1 MNALLILT
9 AATMLSQDKSIV
21 GEDHVPTQIV
31 LKQVGSVSFGDY
43 AGWHV
48 KYSEPHVSGLTTDK
62 LASLVIPEGSIPG
75 IEVDRT
81 TVTLDNRYGQAI
93 RNFSLY
99 GPGPGSG
106 SGKHGMLLTQT
117 RVYATID
124 AAKKAFEDFLA
135 PKNLAIAHPERFR
148 SHHGVLPSGLTLGD
162 DYAADIGTWFPTIEA
177 RIGRCTVSAGEPS
190 EDWAQLESAVRAML
204 YRVSLDSS
212 ISFEKPETG
221 LTTVLGRNIP
231 YVKENGVR
239 LVKLRDLRQLGIVA
253 NLNADGGIPEARV
266 TFRGTVVQL
275 RAFDTKALVN
285 GKATALK
292 VALFTYD
299 HDLVVSLDWLLGAMK
314 LA

>member
-99 GPGPGSG
+99 GPGPGVRVRE
-106 SGKHGMLLTQT
+106 T
-117 RVYATID
+117 RH
-124 AAKKAFEDFLA
+124 AFNSNKSLC
-135 PKNLAIAHPERFR
+135 H
-148 SHHGVLPSGLTLGD
+148 
-162 DYAADIGTWFPTIEA
+162 Y
-177 RIGRCTVSAGEPS
+177 RCRE
-190 EDWAQLESAVRAML
+190 E
-204 YRVSLDSS
+204 
-212 ISFEKPETG
+212 
-221 LTTVLGRNIP
+221 
-231 YVKENGVR
+231 
-239 LVKLRDLRQLGIVA
+239 GI
-253 NLNADGGIPEARV
+253 
-266 TFRGTVVQL
+266 
-275 RAFDTKALVN
+275 
-285 GKATALK
+285 
-292 VALFTYD
+292 
-299 HDLVVSLDWLLGAMK
+299 
-314 LA
+314 